1 MVRETCRVGEYM
13 KCTCGKEMYLEPFYI
28 HKMGMII
35 DVVDYWIC
43 SKCKRKIKVKDKDFT
58 K

>member
-1 MVRETCRVGEYM
+1 M

-43 SKCKRKIKVKDKDFT
+43 SKCKRKIKVKDEDFMQ
-58 K
+58 